1 MGTPPIFPYGNTPQY
16 YGARQRRGLKVVFF
30 PMLFLR
36 PAMLR
41 GTAGESLI
49 LYFVAVAADVF
60 LTPPSFNPL
69 ALWAL
74 PLYSL

>member
-1 MGTPPIFPYGNTPQY
+1 M
-16 YGARQRRGLKVVFF
+16 VFF